1 MSSLNNYFAGDC
13 SHTQNPLKFYRHLM
27 IQSTANNTSTLVF
40 LQDEEKEEMESALYL
55 HINN

>member
-40 LQDEEKEEMESALYL
+40 LQDEGERGNGKCSLFAYQ
-55 HINN
+55 